1 MGRTTLK
8 IRLANG
14 KKVKEVVTDELLE
27 HFGKAYV
34 GYTAFAEEVE
44 ANVLTFEEYVVNQ
57 LTLRDLK
64 IRKALE
70 QNGKKEEK

>member
-1 MGRTTLK
+1 MGKTTLK

-14 KKVKEVVTDELLE
+14 KEVKEVVTDELLKY
-27 HFGKAYV
+27 FGKSYV
-34 GYTAFAEEVE
+34 EYTAFAEEVE
-44 ANVLTFEEYVVNQ
+44 ADVLTFEEYVVNQ

-70 QNGKKEEK
+70 QSGK